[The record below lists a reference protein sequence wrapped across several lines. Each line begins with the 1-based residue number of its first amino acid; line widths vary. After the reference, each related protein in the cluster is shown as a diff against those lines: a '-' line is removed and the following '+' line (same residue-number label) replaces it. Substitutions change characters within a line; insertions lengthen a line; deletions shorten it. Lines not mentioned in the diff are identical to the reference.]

1 MTICLS
7 GWGKKRDK
15 DTSTDMLQGTVIPIV
30 ESSICLEK
38 IIGTDDEHLMVC
50 AGTGREH
57 ATPTGPCKVCLKLT
71 LSIDLINVL

>member
-7 GWGKKRDK
+7 GWGKKKDK
-15 DTSTDMLQGTVIPIV
+15 DTSTDVLQGTEIPIV

-38 IIGTDDEHLMVC
+38 IIETDREELMVC

-57 ATPTGPCKVCLKLT
+57 ATPTGPCKVCL
-71 LSIDLINVL
+71 